1 MKKFLFLNA
10 KRIIGME
17 KIISKLILEKV
28 QIKQTDN
35 KISAKDFNI
44 EFIFIF
50 RHINIEIKI
59 ICEKPIVFESKLEGL

>member
-10 KRIIGME
+10 KRIIGTE
-17 KIISKLILEKV
+17 RKISKLILEKV

-35 KISAKDFNI
+35 KISIKDFNI

-59 ICEKPIVFESKLEGL
+59 SCEKPIVFESKLEGL